1 MGRNPQP
8 NQLFYWRRRKEE
20 GVLTGVGSEEAVVPV
35 SQLKAAETRIRQLE
49 RIIGQKTVDIEI
61 LKEAVKLGRKKK
73 LISRQPLVGLEDF
86 E

>member
-1 MGRNPQP
+1 M
-8 NQLFYWRRRKEE
+8 
-20 GVLTGVGSEEAVVPV
+20 TGVDSEEAVVPV
-35 SQLKAAETRIRQLE
+35 SQLKAAEARIRQLE

>member
-1 MGRNPQP
+1 
-8 NQLFYWRRRKEE
+8 
-20 GVLTGVGSEEAVVPV
+20 LTGVDSEEAVVPV
-35 SQLKAAETRIRQLE
+35 SQLKAAEARIRQLE

>member
-1 MGRNPQP
+1 
-8 NQLFYWRRRKEE
+8 
-20 GVLTGVGSEEAVVPV
+20 LTGVGSEEAVVPV

>member
-1 MGRNPQP
+1 M
-8 NQLFYWRRRKEE
+8 
-20 GVLTGVGSEEAVVPV
+20 TGVGSEEAVVPV

>member
-1 MGRNPQP
+1 M
-8 NQLFYWRRRKEE
+8 EE
-20 GVLTGVGSEEAVVPV
+20 GALTGVGSEEAVVPV
-35 SQLKAAETRIRQLE
+35 SQLKAAEARIRQLE

-61 LKEAVKLGRKKK
+61 LKEAVKLGREKK